1 MALGYHH
8 YKRLSKRQHRA
19 TEKNQLQLQV
29 NLVLHHPLDQRHI
42 QEDKPEI
49 SQKTA
54 TSQDVQLQSVQNVE
68 KDIKVVITSKDTV
81 QPPKIKKQTAH
92 RGKKFSGV
100 KPNNMGNCLLTLN
113 EQKWI
118 NTDDTDVN
126 VNVIEDCHIQTTDS
140 SYGDW
145 LIQQGI
151 TNLDDVKLETLV
163 LPNIDLDI
171 HKKTQSDAA
180 NLGPLEKVV
189 NTVPS
194 ASELFVNMADYLLSD
209 EDIEQ
214 CEK

>member
-1 MALGYHH
+1 M
-8 YKRLSKRQHRA
+8 QF
-19 TEKNQLQLQV
+19 V
-29 NLVLHHPLDQRHI
+29 
-42 QEDKPEI
+42 
-49 SQKTA
+49 QK
-54 TSQDVQLQSVQNVE
+54 VE

-81 QPPKIKKQTAH
+81 QPPKIKKQTAC

-118 NTDDTDVN
+118 NTDDTDLN

-151 TNLDDVKLETLV
+151 SNLDDVKLETLV

-171 HKKTQSDAA
+171 HKK
-180 NLGPLEKVV
+180 NPK
-189 NTVPS
+189 
-194 ASELFVNMADYLLSD
+194 
-209 EDIEQ
+209 
-214 CEK
+214 